1 MSVVLHHQ
9 ERAVDRQKERV
20 ARMTQ
25 VLQSFASGFTLRN
38 IGIKLTS
45 AGQAPAFSS
54 SDRIWFQET
63 MLGDLTTKEGVA
75 SIKGLTLHEIGH
87 ILLSP
92 RVGNDFRDWVIES
105 KLHRAWNALE
115 DQRIE
120 SMLVASYPS
129 TRDWYNATIS
139 QYLLTEQEQWA
150 VAFPLIHGRKYLDKG
165 VRRLVRDL
173 YVNQQDV
180 RELSDIIDK
189 FRTLNMADETDCERA
204 KELVQAYHDLT
215 KSVGIPNPNGHDHR
229 STEEGESNVKSRPWS
244 RTKQEQVKD
253 QLESEPY
260 EDLDDFD
267 PSDDEGEDDGF
278 EGGCIGGD
286 TGETGET
293 GEGQPS
299 DQPTDTNPAGDA
311 SDEAEST
318 NSAGAEGADGTGAGN
333 GGGAGDLELEKQL
346 EKLLADKVNEI
357 FERLDDALTKDIQL
371 YNGEVLLEG
380 EVLPEPD
387 PYKYTSVLPVSG
399 DVATGSDQFAY
410 ELQRLRAEHDPAW
423 VRRTSNGRLDPVR
436 WERGCEIDE
445 AFDQFKSGNAMATD
459 IEAVILLDVSGSMSQ
474 MEREAHESMWAIK
487 RALDSVNADTSVITY
502 SDQSYTLYS
511 KNETAG
517 NDMKFIGN
525 QGGTNPTK
533 ALQYAY
539 GELANSSRAIKLL
552 IVITDGAWNGDCL
565 DNTRKMI
572 TELRDGGV
580 LTSLAWLDNWREAV
594 DLSKVD
600 THGVEIVSHIRNA
613 GDLFHLGRSIVD
625 VGIQRQLTH

>member
-1 MSVVLHHQ
+1 MAVRYPVLRRQ
-9 ERAVDRQKERV
+9 ERVVDRQKERV

-38 IGIKLTS
+38 VGINLVQS
-45 AGQAPAFSS
+45 GQAPAFSS
-54 SDRIWFQET
+54 SDRIWFHEG

-105 KLHRAWNALE
+105 GMHRAWNALE

-129 TRDWYNATIS
+129 TRDWYNATIT
-139 QYLLTEQEQWA
+139 QYLLTEQEGWS

-165 VRRLVRDL
+165 VRRLIRDL
-173 YVNQQDV
+173 YVNQHDV

-189 FRTLNMADETDCERA
+189 FRTLNMSDATDAERA
-204 KELVQAYHDLT
+204 KELVEAYHELT
-215 KSVGIPNPNGHDHR
+215 KNVGITNPNGHDVR
-229 STEEGESNVKSRPWS
+229 SNEEGESNVRSRPWN
-244 RTKQEQVKD
+244 RTKQEQVKE

-260 EDLDDFD
+260 EDLDEIED
-267 PSDDEGEDDGF
+267 PDG
-278 EGGCIGGD
+278 CAMGGD
-286 TGETGET
+286 DLTPS
-293 GEGQPS
+293 GQS
-299 DQPTDTNPAGDA
+299 GTDTNSSDDSNTDDANGENGTPSDASGTQGDA
-311 SDEAEST
+311 SGSQGE
-318 NSAGAEGADGTGAGN
+318 GN
-333 GGGAGDLELEKQL
+333 GKDAGDLALEKELERRLTKQV
-346 EKLLADKVNEI
+346 DEI
-357 FERLDDALTKDIQL
+357 FERLDDALTKDINL
-371 YNGEVLLEG
+371 YNGDVLLEG

-387 PYKYTSVLPVSG
+387 TYKYTQTRYVSG
-399 DVATGSDQFAY
+399 DVAVGSDQFAY

-445 AFDQFKSGNAMATD
+445 AFDQFKSGNALATD
-459 IEAVILLDVSGSMSQ
+459 IEAVILLDVSGSMAS
-474 MEREAHESMWAIK
+474 EEHKAHESMWAIK

-502 SDQSYTLYS
+502 SDASYTLYS
-511 KNETAG
+511 KNERVG

-539 GELANSSRAIKLL
+539 GELANSTRAIKLL
-552 IVITDGAWNGDCL
+552 IIITDGAWDGKCL
-565 DNTRKMI
+565 EPTRKMI

-580 LTSLAWLDNWREAV
+580 LTSLAWLDTYRE
-594 DLSKVD
+594 SINFESVD

>member
-1 MSVVLHHQ
+1 MSVVLRRQ
-9 ERAVDRQKERV
+9 ERVVDRQKERV

-38 IGIKLTS
+38 VGINLVQS
-45 AGQAPAFSS
+45 GQAPAFSS
-54 SDRIWFQET
+54 SDRIWFHEG

-92 RVGNDFRDWVIES
+92 RVGNDFRDWVIKS
-105 KLHRAWNALE
+105 GMHRAWNALE

-129 TRDWYNATIS
+129 TRDWYNATIT
-139 QYLLTEQEQWA
+139 QYLLTEQEGWS

-165 VRRLVRDL
+165 VRRLIRDL
-173 YVNQQDV
+173 YVNQHDV

-189 FRTLNMADETDCERA
+189 FRTLNMSDATDAERA
-204 KELVQAYHDLT
+204 KELVEAYHELT
-215 KSVGIPNPNGHDHR
+215 KNVGITNPNGHDVR
-229 STEEGESNVKSRPWS
+229 SNEEGESNVRSRPWN
-244 RTKQEQVKD
+244 RTKQEQVKE

-260 EDLDDFD
+260 EDLDEVDD
-267 PSDDEGEDDGF
+267 PNGCVMDGDDL
-278 EGGCIGGD
+278 
-286 TGETGET
+286 TPS
-293 GEGQPS
+293 GQS
-299 DQPTDTNPAGDA
+299 GTDTNSSDDSNTDDANGENGTPSDASGTQGDA
-311 SDEAEST
+311 SGSQGE
-318 NSAGAEGADGTGAGN
+318 GN
-333 GGGAGDLELEKQL
+333 GKDAGDLALEKELERRLTKQV
-346 EKLLADKVNEI
+346 DEI
-357 FERLDDALTKDIQL
+357 FERLDDALTKDINL
-371 YNGEVLLEG
+371 YNGDVLLEG

-387 PYKYTSVLPVSG
+387 TYKYTQTRYVSG
-399 DVATGSDQFAY
+399 DVAVGSDQFAY

-445 AFDQFKSGNAMATD
+445 AFDQFKSGNALATD
-459 IEAVILLDVSGSMSQ
+459 IEAVILLDVSGSMAS
-474 MEREAHESMWAIK
+474 EEHKAHESMWAIK

-502 SDQSYTLYS
+502 SDASYTLYS
-511 KNETAG
+511 KNERVG

-539 GELANSSRAIKLL
+539 GELANSTRAIKLL
-552 IVITDGAWNGDCL
+552 IIITDGAWDGKCL
-565 DNTRKMI
+565 EPTRKMI

-580 LTSLAWLDNWREAV
+580 LTSLAWLDTYRE
-594 DLSKVD
+594 SINFESVD

>member
-1 MSVVLHHQ
+1 MAVRYPVLHRQ
-9 ERAVDRQKERV
+9 ERSVDRQKERV

-38 IGIKLTS
+38 IGIKLTN

-54 SDRIWFQET
+54 SDRIWFQEE

-92 RVGNDFRDWVIES
+92 RVGNEFRDWVIES

-139 QYLLTEQEQWA
+139 QYLLTEQEQWS

-189 FRTLNMADETDCERA
+189 FRTLNMADQTDMERA

-229 STEEGESNVKSRPWS
+229 STEEGESNIKSRPWS

-253 QLESEPY
+253 QLDAEPY

-267 PSDDEGEDDGF
+267 PAGDEGDDEGGCLGGATGDD
-278 EGGCIGGD
+278 
-286 TGETGET
+286 
-293 GEGQPS
+293 GEGQSSDSTSPS
-299 DQPTDTNPAGDA
+299 D
-311 SDEAEST
+311 
-318 NSAGAEGADGTGAGN
+318 GADGTETSD
-333 GGGAGDLELEKQL
+333 GAGDKQGADGTTSGDGGGVGADDLARQKQL
-346 EKLLADKVNEI
+346 EKLLNDKVNEI

-371 YNGEVLLEG
+371 YSGEVLLEG

-387 PYKYTSVLPVSG
+387 PYPYTTSLPVRG
-399 DVATGSDQFAY
+399 DVANGSDQFAY

-445 AFDQFKSGNAMATD
+445 AFDQFKSGNALATD
-459 IEAVILLDVSGSMSQ
+459 IEAVILLDVSGSMSA

-502 SDQSYTLYS
+502 SDKDYTLYS
-511 KNETAG
+511 KNERVG
-517 NDMKFIGN
+517 DDMKFIGN

-552 IVITDGAWNGDCL
+552 IIITDGVWDGKCL
-565 DNTRKMI
+565 DLTRKMI

-594 DLSKVD
+594 DLSTID
-600 THGVEIVSHIRNA
+600 THGVEIVSHVRNA

>member
-1 MSVVLHHQ
+1 MSVVLRRQ
-9 ERAVDRQKERV
+9 ERVVDRQKERV

-38 IGIKLTS
+38 VGINLVQS
-45 AGQAPAFSS
+45 GQAPAFSS
-54 SDRIWFQET
+54 SDRIWFHEG

-105 KLHRAWNALE
+105 GMHRAWNALE

-129 TRDWYNATIS
+129 TRDWYNATIT
-139 QYLLTEQEQWA
+139 QYLLTEQEGWS

-165 VRRLVRDL
+165 VRRLIRDL
-173 YVNQQDV
+173 YVNQHDV

-189 FRTLNMADETDCERA
+189 FRTLNMSDATDAERA
-204 KELVQAYHDLT
+204 KELVEAYHELT
-215 KSVGIPNPNGHDHR
+215 KNVGITNPNGHDVR
-229 STEEGESNVKSRPWS
+229 SNEEGESNVRSRPWN
-244 RTKQEQVKD
+244 RTKQEQVKE

-260 EDLDDFD
+260 EDLDEIED
-267 PSDDEGEDDGF
+267 PDG
-278 EGGCIGGD
+278 CAMGGD
-286 TGETGET
+286 DLTPS
-293 GEGQPS
+293 GQS
-299 DQPTDTNPAGDA
+299 GTDTNSSDDSNTDDANGENGTPSDASGTQGDA
-311 SDEAEST
+311 SGSQGE
-318 NSAGAEGADGTGAGN
+318 GN
-333 GGGAGDLELEKQL
+333 GKDAGDLALEKELERRLTKQV
-346 EKLLADKVNEI
+346 DEI
-357 FERLDDALTKDIQL
+357 FERLDDALTKDINL
-371 YNGEVLLEG
+371 YNGDVLLEG

-387 PYKYTSVLPVSG
+387 TYKYTQTRYVSG
-399 DVATGSDQFAY
+399 DVAVGSDQFAY

-445 AFDQFKSGNAMATD
+445 AFDQFKSGNALATD
-459 IEAVILLDVSGSMSQ
+459 IEAVILLDVSGSMAS
-474 MEREAHESMWAIK
+474 EEHKAHESMWAIK

-502 SDQSYTLYS
+502 SDASYTLYS
-511 KNETAG
+511 KNERVG

-539 GELANSSRAIKLL
+539 GELANSTRAIKLL
-552 IVITDGAWNGDCL
+552 IIITDGAWDGKCL
-565 DNTRKMI
+565 EPTRKMI

-580 LTSLAWLDNWREAV
+580 LTSLAWLDTYRE
-594 DLSKVD
+594 SINFESVD

>member
-1 MSVVLHHQ
+1 
-9 ERAVDRQKERV
+9 
-20 ARMTQ
+20 
-25 VLQSFASGFTLRN
+25 
-38 IGIKLTS
+38 
-45 AGQAPAFSS
+45 
-54 SDRIWFQET
+54 

-92 RVGNDFRDWVIES
+92 RVGNDFRDWVIQS
-105 KLHRAWNALE
+105 GMHRAWNALE

-129 TRDWYNATIS
+129 TRDWYNATIT
-139 QYLLTEQEQWA
+139 QYLLTEQEGWS

-173 YVNQQDV
+173 YVNQHDV

-189 FRTLNMADETDCERA
+189 FRTLNMSDADDAERA
-204 KELVQAYHDLT
+204 KELVEAYHELT
-215 KSVGIPNPNGHDHR
+215 KNVGITNPNGHDHR
-229 STEEGESNVKSRPWS
+229 SPEEGESNVKSRPWN
-244 RTKQEQVKD
+244 RTKQEQVKE

-260 EDLDDFD
+260 DDLDNIEDMDD
-267 PSDDEGEDDGF
+267 PDG
-278 EGGCIGGD
+278 CVMGGD
-286 TGETGET
+286 DLEPS
-293 GEGQPS
+293 GQS
-299 DQPTDTNPAGDA
+299 GTDTNSPDDSSTDDPANGEGATPTDA
-311 SDEAEST
+311 SGTQSDASG
-318 NSAGAEGADGTGAGN
+318 NEGEGN
-333 GGGAGDLELEKQL
+333 GKNAGDLALEKELERRLTKQV
-346 EKLLADKVNEI
+346 DEI
-357 FERLDDALTKDIQL
+357 FERLDDALTKDINL
-371 YNGEVLLEG
+371 YNGDVLLEG
-380 EVLPEPD
+380 EILPEPD
-387 PYKYTSVLPVSG
+387 TYSRTSTRSVSG
-399 DVATGSDQFAY
+399 DVAVGSDQFAY

-445 AFDQFKSGNAMATD
+445 AFDQFKSGNALATD
-459 IEAVILLDVSGSMSQ
+459 IEAVILLDVSGSMATD
-474 MEREAHESMWAIK
+474 EHKAHESMWAIK

-502 SDQSYTLYS
+502 SDASYTLYS
-511 KNETAG
+511 KNERVG

-539 GELANSSRAIKLL
+539 GELANSTRAIKLL
-552 IVITDGAWNGDCL
+552 IIITDGAWDGKCL
-565 DNTRKMI
+565 EPTRKMI

-580 LTSLAWLDNWREAV
+580 LTSLAWLDTYRESV
-594 DLSKVD
+594 NLNDVD

>member
-1 MSVVLHHQ
+1 MAVRYPVLHRQ
-9 ERAVDRQKERV
+9 ERVVDRQKERV

-38 IGIKLTS
+38 VGINLVQS
-45 AGQAPAFSS
+45 GQAPAFSS
-54 SDRIWFQET
+54 SDRIWFHEG

-92 RVGNDFRDWVIES
+92 RVGNDFRDWVIKS
-105 KLHRAWNALE
+105 GMHRAWNALE

-129 TRDWYNATIS
+129 TRDWYNATIT
-139 QYLLTEQEQWA
+139 QYLLTEQEGWS

-165 VRRLVRDL
+165 VRRLIRDL
-173 YVNQQDV
+173 YVNQHDV

-189 FRTLNMADETDCERA
+189 FRTLNMSDATDAERA
-204 KELVQAYHDLT
+204 KELVEAYHELT
-215 KSVGIPNPNGHDHR
+215 KNVGITNPNGHDVR
-229 STEEGESNVKSRPWS
+229 SNEEGESNVRSRPWN
-244 RTKQEQVKD
+244 RTKQEQVKE

-260 EDLDDFD
+260 EDLDEIEDPD
-267 PSDDEGEDDGF
+267 GCAMGGDDLTPSGQSGADTNSSDDSNTDDANGENGTPSDASG
-278 EGGCIGGD
+278 
-286 TGETGET
+286 T
-293 GEGQPS
+293 Q
-299 DQPTDTNPAGDA
+299 GDA
-311 SDEAEST
+311 SGSQGE
-318 NSAGAEGADGTGAGN
+318 GN
-333 GGGAGDLELEKQL
+333 GKDAGDLALEKELERRLTKQV
-346 EKLLADKVNEI
+346 DEI
-357 FERLDDALTKDIQL
+357 FERLDDALTKDINL
-371 YNGEVLLEG
+371 YNGDVLLEG

-387 PYKYTSVLPVSG
+387 TYKYTQSRHVSG
-399 DVATGSDQFAY
+399 DVAVGSDQFAY

-445 AFDQFKSGNAMATD
+445 AFDQFKSGNALATD
-459 IEAVILLDVSGSMSQ
+459 IEAVILLDVSGSMAT
-474 MEREAHESMWAIK
+474 EEHKAHESMWAIK

-502 SDQSYTLYS
+502 SDASYTLYS
-511 KNETAG
+511 KNERVG

-539 GELANSSRAIKLL
+539 GELANSTRAIKLL
-552 IVITDGAWNGDCL
+552 IIITDGAWDGKCL
-565 DNTRKMI
+565 EPTRKMI

-580 LTSLAWLDNWREAV
+580 LTSLAWLDTYRESV
-594 DLSKVD
+594 NLNDVD

>member
-1 MSVVLHHQ
+1 MQFAPVKLQQQ
-9 ERAVDRQKERV
+9 ERVVDRQKERV
-20 ARMTQ
+20 IRMTQ

-38 IGIKLTS
+38 IGIKLVE

-54 SDRIWFQET
+54 SDRIWLHEG

-92 RVGNDFRDWVIES
+92 RVGNEFRDWVIDS

-120 SMLVASYPS
+120 SMLVSSYPS
-129 TRDWYNATIS
+129 TRDWYNATIA
-139 QYLLTEQEQWA
+139 QYLLTEQEQWSF
-150 VAFPLIHGRKYLDKG
+150 AFPLIHGRKYLDKG

-173 YVNQQDV
+173 YVNQHDV

-189 FRTLNMADETDCERA
+189 FRTLNMNSDADVERA

-215 KSVGIPNPNGHDHR
+215 KDVRISNPNGHDTR
-229 STEEGESNVKSRPWS
+229 SNEEGESNIKSRPWS
-244 RTKQEQVKD
+244 AEQQERAKD
-253 QLESEPY
+253 RLESEPY
-260 EDLDDFD
+260 EDLDEWNYDD
-267 PSDDEGEDDGF
+267 SSDESGEDGDESGASGTDTNSPSPKD
-278 EGGCIGGD
+278 EQTESTAGGGD
-286 TGETGET
+286 TPSD
-293 GEGQPS
+293 GEG
-299 DQPTDTNPAGDA
+299 D
-311 SDEAEST
+311 
-318 NSAGAEGADGTGAGN
+318 GA
-333 GGGAGDLELEKQL
+333 GAGDLERQKQL
-346 EKLLADKVNEI
+346 EQLLTKQVDEI
-357 FERLDDALTKDIQL
+357 FERLDDALTKDINL
-371 YNGEVLLEG
+371 YNGDVLLEG
-380 EVLPEPD
+380 EVLPEPKAYD
-387 PYKYTSVLPVSG
+387 RTQLRSVKG
-399 DVATGSDQFAY
+399 DVAVGSDQFAY

-445 AFDQFKSGNAMATD
+445 AFDQFKSGNALATD
-459 IEAVILLDVSGSMSQ
+459 IEAVILLDVSGSMAT
-474 MEREAHESMWAIK
+474 EEVKAHESMWAIK

-502 SDQSYTLYS
+502 SDESYTLYS
-511 KNETAG
+511 KNEVAG

-525 QGGTNPTK
+525 QGGTNPIK

-539 GELANSSRAIKLL
+539 GELANSPRAIKLL
-552 IVITDGAWNGDCL
+552 IIITDGAWNGSSL
-565 DNTRKMI
+565 EPSRRMI

-580 LTSLAWLDNWREAV
+580 LTSLAWLDSSRGDV
-594 DLSKVD
+594 DLSRVD